1 MRYSLKNNMLKF
13 RSARIS
19 IIALLAAAPLVYQ
32 SCSYD
37 VQVPS
42 YCFQEDVL
50 PIFVS
55 KCSQSGCHDGGRNS
69 EGYNFTTYEGIMKG
83 VKAGKPF
90 SSECYTQISSGEMPP
105 SNSVQLTQVEK
116 STIKAWIKAGAENTS
131 NCSTC
136 DSTFTY
142 AARIQPL
149 MDKWCV
155 GCHSTSNPGGSYDLS
170 NYNGVVKAVTNTR
183 LLGSIKQQSG
193 FSAMPQGS
201 SPISDC
207 DIIAVTKWINA
218 GHPNN

>member
-1 MRYSLKNNMLKF
+1 MPYCLKNNMLKF
-13 RSARIS
+13 RFASIS
-19 IIALLAAAPLVYQ
+19 IVALLATAPLVYQ

-55 KCSQSGCHDGGRNS
+55 KCAQSGCHDGGRKS
-69 EGYNFTTYEGIMKG
+69 EGYNLRTYEGIMKG
-83 VKAGKPF
+83 IKAGKPM
-90 SSECYTQISSGEMPP
+90 SSECYTEIRSGSMPP
-105 SNSVQLTQVEK
+105 SKSVQLTQLEK
-116 STIKAWIKAGAENTS
+116 STIKSWIKAGAQNTS
-131 NCSTC
+131 NCSSC

-155 GCHSTSNPGGSYDLS
+155 GCHSTSNPGGQYDLS
-170 NYNGVVKAVTNTR
+170 NYNGVVKAVTNSR

-193 FSAMPQGS
+193 YSAMPQGA

-207 DIIAVTKWINA
+207 DIFAVTKWINA
-218 GHPNN
+218 GYPNN

>member
-1 MRYSLKNNMLKF
+1 MFKLPLTRL
-13 RSARIS
+13 
-19 IIALLAAAPLVYQ
+19 ALFVALAAMPFVYQ

-55 KCSQSGCHDGGRNS
+55 KCSQSGCHNGVGHNS
-69 EGYNFTTYEGIMKG
+69 KGYNFTTYEGIMKG

-90 SSECYTQISSGEMPP
+90 SSECYTQISSGSMPP
-105 SNSVQLTQVEK
+105 SNSVQLTALEK

-131 NCSTC
+131 HCTSC
-136 DSTFTY
+136 DSAFTY
-142 AARIQPL
+142 AARIQPI

-155 GCHSTSNPGGSYDLS
+155 GCHSTANPGGSYDLS
-170 NYNGVVKAVTNTR
+170 NHAGIVKAIQANR

-193 FSAMPQGS
+193 YSAMPQGT

-207 DIIAVTKWINA
+207 DIIAINKWINA
-218 GHPNN
+218 GYPQN

>member
-1 MRYSLKNNMLKF
+1 MFKF
-13 RSARIS
+13 RFASVAILL
-19 IIALLAAAPLVYQ
+19 LLALTPLVYQ
-32 SCSYD
+32 SCTYD
-37 VQVPS
+37 IPVPS

-55 KCSQSGCHDGGRNS
+55 KCSQSGCHNAIDKEEDLDLTN
-69 EGYNFTTYEGIMKG
+69 YNGIMKG
-83 VKAGKPF
+83 VKAGKPM
-90 SSECYTQISSGEMPP
+90 SSECYTEINSGSMPP
-105 SNSVQLTQVEK
+105 SNSVQLTQLEK

-131 NCSTC
+131 NCNTC
-136 DSTFTY
+136 DSTYTY

-155 GCHSTSNPGGSYDLS
+155 GCHSANYSGGQYDLS
-170 NYNGVVKAVTNTR
+170 NYNGVVKAVTNAR

-193 FSAMPQGS
+193 YSAMPQGT

>member
-1 MRYSLKNNMLKF
+1 MPNLDKKIMLKF
-13 RSARIS
+13 RFASIS
-19 IIALLAAAPLVYQ
+19 IVALLATAPLVYQ

-55 KCSQSGCHDGGRNS
+55 KCSQSGCHDGGRKS
-69 EGYNFTTYEGIMKG
+69 EGYNFTSYEGIMKG
-83 VKAGKPF
+83 VKAGKPM
-90 SSECYTQISSGEMPP
+90 SSECYTEIASGSMPP
-105 SNSVQLTQVEK
+105 SNSVQLTQLEK

-155 GCHSTSNPGGSYDLS
+155 GCHSTSNPGGQYDLS
-170 NYNGVVKAVTNTR
+170 NYNGVVKSVSNTR

-193 FSAMPQGS
+193 YSAMPKGT

-207 DIIAVTKWINA
+207 DIIAVTKWLNA

>member
-1 MRYSLKNNMLKF
+1 MFKF
-13 RSARIS
+13 RFARVAIVL
-19 IIALLAAAPLVYQ
+19 LLALTPLVYQ
-32 SCSYD
+32 SCTYD
-37 VQVPS
+37 TPVPS

-55 KCSQSGCHDGGRNS
+55 KCSQSGCHNAIDKEEDLDLTN
-69 EGYNFTTYEGIMKG
+69 YNGIMKG
-83 VKAGKPF
+83 VKAGKPM
-90 SSECYTQISSGEMPP
+90 SSECYTEINSGSMPP
-105 SNSVQLTQVEK
+105 SNSVQLTQLEK
-116 STIKAWIKAGAENTS
+116 STIKAWIKAGAENTA
-131 NCSTC
+131 NCNTC

-155 GCHSTSNPGGSYDLS
+155 GCHSANYSGGQYDLS
-170 NYNGVVKAVTNTR
+170 NYNGVVKAVTNKR

-193 FSAMPQGS
+193 YSAMPQGT

>member
-1 MRYSLKNNMLKF
+1 MLKF
-13 RSARIS
+13 RVSL
-19 IIALLAAAPLVYQ
+19 ALLLGLLLCVPVVFQ

-69 EGYNFTTYEGIMKG
+69 KGYNLTTYEGIMKG
-83 VKAGKPF
+83 IKAGKPF
-90 SSECYTQISSGEMPP
+90 SSECYTQISSGSMPP
-105 SNSVQLTQVEK
+105 SQSAQLSQLEK
-116 STIKAWIKAGAENTS
+116 STIKAWIKSGAENTS
-131 NCSTC
+131 NCTSC
-136 DSTFTY
+136 DSSFTY
-142 AARIQPL
+142 AARIQPI

-155 GCHSTSNPGGSYDLS
+155 GCHSASNPGGSYDLS
-170 NYNGVVKAVTNTR
+170 NYTGVAKTVQLSR
-183 LLGSIKQQSG
+183 LLGSIKQQG
-193 FSAMPQGS
+193 GYSAMPQGA

-207 DIIAVTKWINA
+207 DIAAITKWVNA